1 MQNQYFTTASVGDE
15 ISQVYISD
23 PRVYSYLLE
32 VMKVNFGFERYI
44 LKNQQNSDGQYLI
57 ELDMPK
63 ETLDRHLE
71 AEVLEAVE
79 RLTK

>member
-15 ISQVYISD
+15 ISQVNISD

-44 LKNQQNSDGQYLI
+44 LKYQQNSDGQYLI

-71 AEVLEAVE
+71 AEVLEAVK

>member
-63 ETLDRHLE
+63 ENLDRHLE
-71 AEVLEAVE
+71 AEVLEAVK

>member
-23 PRVYSYLLE
+23 LRVYSYLLE

-71 AEVLEAVE
+71 AEVLEAVK

>member
-63 ETLDRHLE
+63 ET
-71 AEVLEAVE
+71 
-79 RLTK
+79 